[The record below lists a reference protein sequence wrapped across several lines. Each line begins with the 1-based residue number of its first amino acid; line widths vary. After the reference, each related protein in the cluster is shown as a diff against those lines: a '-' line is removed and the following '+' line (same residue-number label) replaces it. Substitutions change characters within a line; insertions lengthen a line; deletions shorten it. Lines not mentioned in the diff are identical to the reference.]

1 MGALGSTRF
10 AALAVVLALAAG
22 LTGCRRPATET
33 VTLRLGYGHD
43 LVTFD
48 PYAHDDS
55 VTRSVLSALYEPLVS
70 LSPDLEVEPCLAER
84 WTTPTESTWRFKIRR
99 GVLFHDGRPLTVDDV
114 LASLRRAIESP
125 ESVVATYL
133 TTVEKVH
140 RDNGDFVEVTTR
152 APFPLLLS
160 RLAFVPIVPAD
171 FDPARPIGTG
181 PYRLVS
187 APGERPLRLERW
199 VAYWGKR
206 PTADRIEIFGVNV
219 SRDLAGALNRNQI
232 DVMATVTSEFL
243 QQWTLRPPWHVERVP
258 SLTTTVL
265 GINVLRWPF
274 TDPRVREAI
283 DLSIDRRRLVETAFP
298 AGEAMPA
305 ASLIPVEV
313 FGFSPTSVVSPADPD
328 RARQLLRAAGVPG
341 GTEIVLEHAGV
352 QPGTLAYLQRTL
364 GEIGFKVGV
373 VRYPWEQFYP
383 RFIGGDSGLFL
394 FGWNFP
400 FADASDMLDSVI
412 HSRNPEKHLGLQNG
426 SGYSNALV
434 DRWIEEAAQEPRSA
448 QRLELLRQA
457 LRREAE
463 DRPYLPLYHAS
474 RMVLA
479 RVPFSV
485 VQRSG
490 SWILPQEILV
500 EKDEQ

>member
-1 MGALGSTRF
+1 MRARWIIGFT
-10 AALAVVLALAAG
+10 ALAVVVLAGG
-22 LTGCRRPATET
+22 LTACHHQTAKSI
-33 VTLRLGYGHD
+33 TLRLGYEHD

-70 LSPDLEVEPCLAER
+70 LSPELEVEPCLAER
-84 WTTPTESTWRFKIRR
+84 WTTPSERTWRFKIRR
-99 GVLFHDGRPLTVDDV
+99 GVLFHDGRQLTVEDV
-114 LASLRRAIESP
+114 LASLRRAIASP

-140 RDNGDFVEVTTR
+140 RDTGDFVEITTK

-171 FDPARPIGTG
+171 FNPARPIGTG

-187 APGERPLRLERW
+187 SPEKRPLRLERW
-199 VAYWGKR
+199 TSYWGKV
-206 PTADRIEIFGVNV
+206 PAADIVEIFGVTG
-219 SRDLAGALNRNQI
+219 RQALVRVLDGGQI

-243 QQWTLRPPWHVERVP
+243 QQWTVRPPWRIERIP

-265 GINVLRWPF
+265 GMNVLRWPF
-274 TDPRVREAI
+274 TDPRVRKAI
-283 DLSIDRRRLVETAFP
+283 DISIDRRELVRTAFP
-298 AGEAMPA
+298 AGEATPA

-313 FGFSPTSVVSPADPD
+313 FGFSPTSVVSPAEPA
-328 RARQLLRAAGVPG
+328 RARELLREAGVPE
-341 GTEIVLEHAGV
+341 GTSIVLEHAGV
-352 QPGTLAYLQRTL
+352 PAGTLTYLNKAL
-364 GEIGFKVGV
+364 GEVGFQVSDR
-373 VRYPWEQFYP
+373 RYPWEEYYP
-383 RFIGGDSGLFL
+383 RFMGGESGLFL

-434 DRWIEEAAQEPRSA
+434 DRWIEAAVQEPRSA
-448 QRLELLRQA
+448 QRLEMLRQA

-474 RMVLA
+474 RIVLA
-479 RVPFSV
+479 RAPFTV
-485 VQRSG
+485 VKRSG
-490 SWILPQEILV
+490 SWILPQEVLV
-500 EKDEQ
+500 ENRED